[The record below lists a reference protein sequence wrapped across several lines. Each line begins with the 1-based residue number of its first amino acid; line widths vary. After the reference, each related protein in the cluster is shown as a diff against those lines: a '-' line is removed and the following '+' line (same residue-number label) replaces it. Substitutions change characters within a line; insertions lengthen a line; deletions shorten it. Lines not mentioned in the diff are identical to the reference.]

1 MRIQK
6 RTPKRT
12 FLRPER
18 SLCSDQAWLEL
29 GRYVS
34 TELGLSSVATEKSRA
49 RFSHLPVAE
58 DIVSIKRFVAMS
70 KSNPVPNP
78 WSNRHLTEVSFR
90 KYQQLCLRG
99 FLVQGMLV
107 LDDPGFAEARSIV
120 ENVGWMY
127 TVLHVRPF
135 CPRVVRECIS
145 NLYGSDAGVYIRGC
159 RFDFDPV
166 VINQL
171 FMTPIVEQPH
181 TWEDGDLSQAIA
193 FLTGGRCTHWEPFSL
208 TQLLPQYLC
217 LYKLC
222 ELNWLPG
229 FHVDAMLKKR
239 LRFLFAF
246 VREKPIDFGRLAYD
260 QIIEMSR
267 QSDADTKI
275 VLPNLI
281 YQTLNLQR
289 DILALPGDEPLI
301 GQPRNV
307 SGLEA
312 DLSLRR
318 GRRGRIHSDD

>member
-1 MRIQK
+1 TGSLIHQIHHPLQHLKLPALCRQWL
-6 RTPKRT
+6 RTREP
-12 FLRPER
+12 
-18 SLCSDQAWLEL
+18 QA
-29 GRYVS
+29 
-34 TELGLSSVATEKSRA
+34 
-49 RFSHLPVAE
+49 LPVSPRLTVERDLLAKFTFHH
-58 DIVSIKRFVAMS
+58 IKLFLDCEEPRFMTFEALLQAS
-70 KSNPVPNP
+70 RGFFIAGPPVPNL
-78 WSNRHLTEVSFR
+78 WSNRHLTKVSFR

-120 ENVGWMY
+120 ENVGWI
-127 TVLHVRPF
+127 
-135 CPRVVRECIS
+135 ECIS

-193 FLTGGRCTHWEPFSL
+193 FLTGGR
-208 TQLLPQYLC
+208 Y
-217 LYKLC
+217 
-222 ELNWLPG
+222 
-229 FHVDAMLKKR
+229 AMLKKR

-246 VREKPIDFGRLAYD
+246 VREKPIDFGQLAYD
-260 QIIEMSR
+260 QITEMSR
-267 QSDADTKI
+267 QSDADKKI

-301 GQPRNV
+301 GQPQNV

>member
-1 MRIQK
+1 MLTSSSASTHRS
-6 RTPKRT
+6 RREYSTTSSDYRSSSSPEPAEEEPRFMT
-12 FLRPER
+12 FEAL
-18 SLCSDQAWLEL
+18 LQA
-29 GRYVS
+29 
-34 TELGLSSVATEKSRA
+34 SRGFFIA
-49 RFSHLPVAE
+49 GP
-58 DIVSIKRFVAMS
+58 
-70 KSNPVPNP
+70 PVPNL
-78 WSNRHLTEVSFR
+78 WSNRHLTKVSFR

-99 FLVQGMLV
+99 FLVKGMLV

-127 TVLHVRPF
+127 TVLHGMP
-135 CPRVVRECIS
+135 I
-145 NLYGSDAGVYIRGC
+145 
-159 RFDFDPV
+159 
-166 VINQL
+166 
-171 FMTPIVEQPH
+171 PIVEQPH

-208 TQLLPQYLC
+208 TQLLPWYLC

-222 ELNWLPG
+222 ELNWLHG
-229 FHVDAMLKKR
+229 FHVDAMLKKH

-246 VREKPIDFGRLAYD
+246 VREKPIDFGQLAYD

-267 QSDADTKI
+267 QSDADKKI

-301 GQPRNV
+301 GQPQNV

>member
-1 MRIQK
+1 MHFLNLKLQPTVERDLLAK
-6 RTPKRT
+6 FT
-12 FLRPER
+12 FHHIKLFLDCEEP
-18 SLCSDQAWLEL
+18 
-29 GRYVS
+29 
-34 TELGLSSVATEKSRA
+34 
-49 RFSHLPVAE
+49 RFMT
-58 DIVSIKRFVAMS
+58 F
-70 KSNPVPNP
+70 
-78 WSNRHLTEVSFR
+78 
-90 KYQQLCLRG
+90 
-99 FLVQGMLV
+99 
-107 LDDPGFAEARSIV
+107 EARLQASR
-120 ENVGWMY
+120 VGGC
-127 TVLHVRPF
+127 TFLHVRPF

-222 ELNWLPG
+222 ELNWLLG
-229 FHVDAMLKKR
+229 FHVYTMLKKR
-239 LRFLFAF
+239 LHFLFAF

-267 QSDADTKI
+267 QSDADKKI

-301 GQPRNV
+301 GQPENV

-318 GRRGRIHSDD
+318 RRRGRIHSDD

>member
-1 MRIQK
+1 MSTSSSASTHRS
-6 RTPKRT
+6 RREYSTTSSDYRSSSSPEPAEEEPRFMT
-12 FLRPER
+12 FEARL
-18 SLCSDQAWLEL
+18 QA
-29 GRYVS
+29 
-34 TELGLSSVATEKSRA
+34 SRGFFIA
-49 RFSHLPVAE
+49 GP
-58 DIVSIKRFVAMS
+58 
-70 KSNPVPNP
+70 PVPNP

-208 TQLLPQYLC
+208 TQLLQQ
-217 LYKLC
+217 
-222 ELNWLPG
+222 
-229 FHVDAMLKKR
+229 
-239 LRFLFAF
+239 
-246 VREKPIDFGRLAYD
+246 EKPIVFGRLAYD

-267 QSDADTKI
+267 QSDADKKI
-275 VLPNLI
+275 VLPNLV

-301 GQPRNV
+301 GQPQNV
-307 SGLEA
+307 SGLKA

>member
-1 MRIQK
+1 MAGTSDEEPRFM
-6 RTPKRT
+6 T
-12 FLRPER
+12 FEARL
-18 SLCSDQAWLEL
+18 QA
-29 GRYVS
+29 
-34 TELGLSSVATEKSRA
+34 SRMFFIA
-49 RFSHLPVAE
+49 GP
-58 DIVSIKRFVAMS
+58 
-70 KSNPVPNP
+70 PVPNP
-78 WSNRHLTEVSFR
+78 WSNRHLTEVCFR

-193 FLTGGRCTHWEPFSL
+193 FLTGGR
-208 TQLLPQYLC
+208 Y
-217 LYKLC
+217 
-222 ELNWLPG
+222 
-229 FHVDAMLKKR
+229 AMLKKR
-239 LRFLFAF
+239 LHFLFAF
-246 VREKPIDFGRLAYD
+246 VREKPIEFGRLAYD

-267 QSDADTKI
+267 QSDADKKI

-301 GQPRNV
+301 GQPQNV

>member
-1 MRIQK
+1 
-6 RTPKRT
+6 
-12 FLRPER
+12 
-18 SLCSDQAWLEL
+18 
-29 GRYVS
+29 
-34 TELGLSSVATEKSRA
+34 
-49 RFSHLPVAE
+49 
-58 DIVSIKRFVAMS
+58 
-70 KSNPVPNP
+70 
-78 WSNRHLTEVSFR
+78 
-90 KYQQLCLRG
+90 
-99 FLVQGMLV
+99 
-107 LDDPGFAEARSIV
+107 
-120 ENVGWMY
+120 MY

-159 RFDFDPV
+159 RFDFGPV

-193 FLTGGRCTHWEPFSL
+193 FLTGGR
-208 TQLLPQYLC
+208 Y
-217 LYKLC
+217 
-222 ELNWLPG
+222 
-229 FHVDAMLKKR
+229 AMLKKR

-267 QSDADTKI
+267 QSDADKKI

-301 GQPRNV
+301 GQPQNV
-307 SGLEA
+307 SGLKA

>member
-1 MRIQK
+1 TGSLIHQIHHPLQHLKLPALCRQWL
-6 RTPKRT
+6 RTREP
-12 FLRPER
+12 
-18 SLCSDQAWLEL
+18 QA
-29 GRYVS
+29 
-34 TELGLSSVATEKSRA
+34 
-49 RFSHLPVAE
+49 LPVSPRPTVERDLLAKFTFHHINLFHDCE
-58 DIVSIKRFVAMS
+58 EPRFMTFEARLQASRMFFIAGP
-70 KSNPVPNP
+70 PVPNP
-78 WSNRHLTEVSFR
+78 WSNRHLTEVCFR

-120 ENVGWMY
+120 ENVGWI
-127 TVLHVRPF
+127 
-135 CPRVVRECIS
+135 ECIS

-193 FLTGGRCTHWEPFSL
+193 FLTGGR
-208 TQLLPQYLC
+208 Y
-217 LYKLC
+217 
-222 ELNWLPG
+222 
-229 FHVDAMLKKR
+229 AMLKKR
-239 LRFLFAF
+239 LHFLFAF
-246 VREKPIDFGRLAYD
+246 VREKPIEFGRLAYD

-267 QSDADTKI
+267 QSDADKKI

-301 GQPRNV
+301 GQPQNV